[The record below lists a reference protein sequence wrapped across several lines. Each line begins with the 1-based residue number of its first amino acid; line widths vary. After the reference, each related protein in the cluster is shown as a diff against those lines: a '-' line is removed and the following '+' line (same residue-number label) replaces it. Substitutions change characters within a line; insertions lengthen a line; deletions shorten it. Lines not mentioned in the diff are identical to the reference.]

1 MTNAES
7 SINQV
12 NKAIDNIFKINLG
25 VKKKEKVLVFTDGY
39 NNKLKKIA
47 KGIAEAGKKFTENIV
62 YVEYHHTGGHGVEP
76 PEDIWREAFGEDIY
90 NELKINKFFRPLL
103 AKKTSE
109 SQNSEIEKIIRAHR
123 KGPVDAVIALSYY
136 STSHTKF
143 RDLLNRLC
151 RVRYA
156 SMPLFDREMLEGAM
170 RVNYKKMFNRTTCI
184 ARAVNKCEGME
195 IETPNGTF
203 LTFSKKNREA
213 KADTGIITRP
223 SAFSNLPA
231 GEVFLAPLEG
241 TAHGRL
247 VLEWAPTRKLK
258 NPVTLIIEKGMVTE
272 IRGKEKFATYLRE
285 KLSDKRENG
294 NIAELGIGTND
305 RASRPDNI
313 LESEKIS
320 GTVHVALGDNSTF
333 GGNVMTPF
341 HQDFVF
347 FSPTVRLVY
356 KTGQKKTLINNG
368 KPVRFNL
375 QRITGDFTG
384 SP

>member
-1 MTNAES
+1 M
-7 SINQV
+7 INSQSAV
-12 NKAIDNIFKINLG
+12 KQANMAIDNIFRTNLG
-25 VKKKEKVLVFTDGY
+25 VKKKEKVLVFTDGH
-39 NNKLKKIA
+39 NSKLKKIA
-47 KGIAEAGKKFTENIV
+47 KDIEAAGRKFTDRIG
-62 YVEYHHTGGHGVEP
+62 YVEYHPTGGHGVEP
-76 PEDIWREAFGEDIY
+76 PEEVWREAFGEDIY
-90 NELKINKFFRPLL
+90 VELKRNKFIKPLL
-103 AKKTSE
+103 AKKTSQ
-109 SQNSEIEKIIRAHR
+109 SQNSKIEKIISAHR
-123 KGPVDAVIALSYY
+123 KGAVDAVIALSYY

-170 RVNYKKMFNRTTCI
+170 MVNYKKMFERTTNI

-223 SAFSNLPA
+223 SSFSNLPA

-241 TAHGRL
+241 TASGRL
-247 VLEWAPTRKLK
+247 VIEWAPTRRLK
-258 NPVTLIIEKGMVTE
+258 KPVTLTVVSGMVTE
-272 IRGKEKFATYLRE
+272 VEGKEAFAGYLKE
-285 KLSDKRENG
+285 KLSESRDNG

-305 RASRPDNI
+305 KASRPDNI
-313 LESEKIS
+313 LESEKIF

-333 GGNVMTPF
+333 GGKVRTPF

-347 FSPTVRLVY
+347 FNPTVRLVY
-356 KTGQKKTLINNG
+356 RTGKRKTLIKNG
-368 KPVRFNL
+368 RHI
-375 QRITGDFTG
+375 RIA
-384 SP
+384 P